1 MVRGK
6 VFGINNT
13 RANGV
18 ALTAPFS
25 RIFAGIAR
33 QVARIWCG
41 LHGHLTML
49 HFEPN
54 KLSLQCSFCGFET
67 EGWEVGRPLM
77 ARRQSNNPQ
86 ARPERRRQLR
96 SLPTNTRLA
105 S

>member
-1 MVRGK
+1 MVRGN

-18 ALTAPFS
+18 ALTAPFL

-33 QVARIWCG
+33 HIARIWCG
-41 LHGHLTML
+41 LHGHLIML

-77 ARRQSNNPQ
+77 ARRQANNPQ
-86 ARPERRRQLR
+86 ARPDRRRQLR
-96 SLPTNTRLA
+96 PLPTNARLA